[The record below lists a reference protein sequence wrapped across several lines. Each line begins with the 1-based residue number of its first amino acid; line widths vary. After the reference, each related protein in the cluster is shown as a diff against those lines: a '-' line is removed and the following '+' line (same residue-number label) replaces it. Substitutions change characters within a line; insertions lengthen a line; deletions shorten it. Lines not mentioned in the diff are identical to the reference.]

1 MKTTRRKTKVVG
13 VQEYINRDTGEIIS
27 CRVVRI
33 EEKDANFRKIWI
45 AHLLD
50 AVEEIGSKKLRVLM
64 WLFDKADAYNRIV
77 ATAQEI
83 ANQTK
88 ISLNTVKRTLVALEQ
103 KDIIKRRIGIV
114 TLNPEV
120 IFKGG
125 TSERMNVLIEYKS
138 IAQSS
143 HGDIETEQP
152 KSNIYEKKTA

>member
-45 AHLLD
+45 AHLLE
-50 AVEEIGSKKLRVLM
+50 AVEEIGSKKLKILM
-64 WLFDKADAYNRIV
+64 WLFDRADAYNRVV

-83 ANQTK
+83 TSQTK
-88 ISLNTVKRTLVALEQ
+88 ISLSTVKRTLTALEE
-103 KDIIKRRIGIV
+103 KNIIKRRIGVV

-125 TSERMNVLIEYKS
+125 TSERMNVLIEYRN

-143 HGDIETEQP
+143 HGDVDTEQV
-152 KSNIYEKKTA
+152 KSNVYEKKTA